1 MANIFAVKSKVHPLL
16 HHKSQS
22 LKLTTRPFP
31 EYAEPGNTQLDSRY
45 IVWDTLNS
53 VQSVVDVS
61 ITKVFM

>member
-45 IVWDTLNS
+45 IV
-53 VQSVVDVS
+53 
-61 ITKVFM
+61 